1 MTATTMRPMRLKL
14 GQTHLKTLCK
24 GGRILVKPA
33 HHMLLDEKGGAVCH
47 VHPDTYTRAAK
58 CLKANKPWHLRMN
71 HHEIAASVVA
81 ASEHG
86 GGWGDF
92 VDWVKDAGKT
102 IVSVG
107 AKYVLPIAAAILD
120 VLPSSDPRLL
130 ALKTAIGVV
139 GKLATQLDKAVN
151 AADYQEEKAA
161 ECQLEVS
168 LAEEQSEDAQ
178 AAARAAA
185 KNKELSAA
193 KRDQLKKLAEEAKK
207 RVAAKKKLAAAA
219 EAKAKAEHSKVAKL
233 EKEKSA
239 ALSKQK
245 SAEQAAVKAAEAL
258 KAKKK

>member
-1 MTATTMRPMRLKL
+1 MTATAMRPMRLKL

-58 CLKANKPWHLRMN
+58 CLKANKPWHLRMS

-81 ASEHG
+81 AGEHG

-92 VDWVKDAGKT
+92 VDFVKDAGKT
-102 IVSVG
+102 IVSG
-107 AKYVLPIAAAILD
+107 AAKYVLPIAGAILD
-120 VLPSSDPRLL
+120 SLPISDPRFQ
-130 ALKTAIGVV
+130 ALRACVGIV

-151 AADYQEEKAA
+151 SADYAEEKAA
-161 ECQLEVS
+161 EAS
-168 LAEEQSEDAQ
+168 LDLATAEEASEDAQ

-185 KNKELSAA
+185 KDKELSQA
-193 KRDQLKKLAEEAKK
+193 KREQLKKLAAEAKT
-207 RVAAKKKLAAAA
+207 RVAAKKKAAAAA
-219 EAKAKAEHSKVAKL
+219 EAKAKAEHAKVEKL